1 MADQAG
7 VGAASPG
14 DAARGPLSPSQRLIV
29 TAAALGI
36 TLLFMRYAAGVIVP
50 VVLALVVT
58 MAVSPLL
65 TWMTRHR
72 VPPILAWLITVV
84 LTTAAVVFA
93 FVLAGV
99 GVARLVGELQSSAPA
114 LRARLQDAVTQLDS
128 AGIKVSGLTGADG
141 LLTPQRIVHAAVG
154 LLETARRVLG
164 GVALTLLIVYF
175 MLAEAITLQLKFSM
189 TPPAVSPTLQRLEL
203 FTRDMRSFVQATT
216 LIGLMN
222 AIAIGVF
229 LWLLGIDFPVMWAV
243 FAFFMTFIPTLG
255 FFLAVLPPA
264 FIALITTGWKQALL
278 VLIGYLVIY
287 IVTGMMRSGRF
298 VGRRLNLSP
307 LVILLS
313 IVLWGWVLG
322 LMGGLLAV
330 PMTLLVRRLFV
341 EAYDESRWMTD
352 LLGRP
357 ARAEPAAGPQGQPPP
372 AGTPAAGS

>member
-1 MADQAG
+1 
-7 VGAASPG
+7 
-14 DAARGPLSPSQRLIV
+14 
-29 TAAALGI
+29 
-36 TLLFMRYAAGVIVP
+36 
-50 VVLALVVT
+50 

-65 TWMTRHR
+65 NWMIRR
-72 VPPILAWLITVV
+72 GVPPLLAWLVTVI
-84 LTTAAVVFA
+84 LTTAAVASV

-99 GVARLVGELQSSAPA
+99 GVARLIDELRGSSDE
-114 LRARLQDAVTQLDS
+114 LRLRLDVAVAQLS
-128 AGIKVSGLTGADG
+128 HAGINVNGLTGDDG
-141 LLTPQRIVHAAVG
+141 LLSPRRIISVG
-154 LLETARRVLG
+154 IDILQAARRILG
-164 GVALTLLIVYF
+164 TVMLTLLIVYF
-175 MLAEAITLQLKFSM
+175 MLGEATTLQLKFSM

-216 LIGLMN
+216 IIGLMN
-222 AIAIGVF
+222 GAATGIF
-229 LWLLGIDFPVMWAV
+229 LWLLGIDFPVLWAV

-255 FFLAVLPPA
+255 FFLSVAPPA
-264 FIALITTGWKQALL
+264 FLALLTSGWKEALL
-278 VLIGYLVIY
+278 VLVGYLAIY
-287 IVTGMMRSGRF
+287 IVTGSMRSGRF

-357 ARAEPAAGPQGQPPP
+357 GRGGAARPQPGDGTGTEPR
-372 AGTPAAGS
+372 